1 MHKLMR
7 TNRSTVIVLKN
18 MVTIEEC
25 DDELEGEI
33 RDECNKYGKVQEVKS
48 IVNLNSVVA

>member
-1 MHKLMR
+1 MR